1 MYFTQYLHILGYII
15 QINKRNIM
23 LPRYENKIN
32 EIQKMLSNLIS
43 EVVQAHN
50 QALVAFKDHNVDQFD
65 AVKGTLKTIQ
75 SEANAID
82 NEIVKTFAL
91 FGPEAQELRML
102 VAYLKLTNELLRI
115 AEGSKKYASRMREQ
129 CEGECNLKPF
139 DEIVIQ
145 LHTTALNAMIYIEA
159 CFKKPGE
166 CNVEDLYRKVMVEE
180 SKNDD
185 LFSILEK
192 EIMTQ
197 IMGEQELSV
206 EYVRILGTLRKL
218 ERACDRSGNIA
229 NLLLYAA
236 KGGGIKDY

>member
-1 MYFTQYLHILGYII
+1 
-15 QINKRNIM
+15 M
-23 LPRYENKIN
+23 LPKYEQKI
-32 EIQKMLSNLIS
+32 
-43 EVVQAHN
+43 
-50 QALVAFKDHNVDQFD
+50 KD
-65 AVKGTLKTIQ
+65 IQ
-75 SEANAID
+75 SMIAELMGQVVEANQITLEAYKAHDNAKYDRVKSILKSIDTEANAID

-115 AEGSKKYASRMREQ
+115 AEGSKKYANRMREH
-129 CEGECNLKPF
+129 CEGECNLAPF
-139 DEIVIQ
+139 DDIVIK
-145 LHTTALNAMIYIEA
+145 LHTTSLNAMVYIEA
-159 CFKKPGE
+159 CFNKPGE
-166 CNVEDLYRKVMVEE
+166 CNVDDLYRKIMVEE

-218 ERACDRSGNIA
+218 ERACDRAVNIA
-229 NLLLYAA
+229 SLLVYAA
-236 KGGGIKDY
+236 KGGEINIY

>member
-1 MYFTQYLHILGYII
+1 MLPKYEQKIKDIQSMIAELMGQVVEANKIALEAYKAHDNTQY
-15 QINKRNIM
+15 
-23 LPRYENKIN
+23 
-32 EIQKMLSNLIS
+32 
-43 EVVQAHN
+43 
-50 QALVAFKDHNVDQFD
+50 D
-65 AVKGTLKTIQ
+65 AVRTVLKSIDA
-75 SEANAID
+75 EANAID

-115 AEGSKKYASRMREQ
+115 AEGSKKYARRMKEHG
-129 CEGECNLKPF
+129 EGECNLAPF
-139 DEIVIQ
+139 DDIIIK
-145 LHTTALNAMIYIEA
+145 LHTTSLSAMQYIEA
-159 CFKKPGE
+159 CFNKPGE
-166 CNVEDLYRKVMVEE
+166 CNVEELYRKIMVEE

-218 ERACDRSGNIA
+218 ERTCDRAVNIA

-236 KGGGIKDY
+236 KGGEINIY

>member
-1 MYFTQYLHILGYII
+1 MLPKYEQKIKDIQSLIAELMGQVVEANKVTLEAYKNHNTGGYDSV
-15 QINKRNIM
+15 RNI
-23 LPRYENKIN
+23 
-32 EIQKMLSNLIS
+32 
-43 EVVQAHN
+43 
-50 QALVAFKDHNVDQFD
+50 
-65 AVKGTLKTIQ
+65 LKSID
-75 SEANAID
+75 SEANTID

-115 AEGSKKYASRMREQ
+115 AEGSKKYARRMREH
-129 CEGECNLKPF
+129 CEGECNLAPF
-139 DEIVIQ
+139 DDIVIK
-145 LHTTALNAMIYIEA
+145 LHTTSLNAMVYIEA
-159 CFKKPGE
+159 CFNNPGE
-166 CNVEDLYRKVMVEE
+166 CNVEDLYRKIMVEE

-218 ERACDRSGNIA
+218 ERACDRAVNIA

-236 KGGGIKDY
+236 KGGEIKVY

>member
-1 MYFTQYLHILGYII
+1 
-15 QINKRNIM
+15 M
-23 LPRYENKIN
+23 LPKYEQKIKD
-32 EIQKMLSNLIS
+32 IQSMIAELMGQ
-43 EVVQAHN
+43 VVEANQITLDAYKAHDLA
-50 QALVAFKDHNVDQFD
+50 QYDRVKNV
-65 AVKGTLKTIQ
+65 LKSID

-115 AEGSKKYASRMREQ
+115 AEGSKKYARRMREH
-129 CEGECNLKPF
+129 CEGECNLAPF
-139 DEIVIQ
+139 DDIVIK
-145 LHTTALNAMIYIEA
+145 LHTTSLNAMIYIEE
-159 CFKKPGE
+159 CFNKPGE
-166 CNVEDLYRKVMVEE
+166 CNVEELYRKIMVEE

-218 ERACDRSGNIA
+218 ERACDRSVNIA
-229 NLLLYAA
+229 SLLLYAA
-236 KGGGIKDY
+236 KGGEINIY